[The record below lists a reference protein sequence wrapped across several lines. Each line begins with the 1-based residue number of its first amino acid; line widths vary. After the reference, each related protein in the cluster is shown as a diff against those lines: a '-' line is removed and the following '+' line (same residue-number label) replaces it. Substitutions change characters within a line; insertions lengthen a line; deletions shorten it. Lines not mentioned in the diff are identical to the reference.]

1 MTCRAAY
8 DNLCHMQHARRILH
22 RKRHYD
28 DGTIS
33 ELTLWQVPNPVRGST
48 HAFKYS
54 LFYGR
59 AGVRLVGYE
68 NEPGKGDHRHYE
80 GIEEPYR
87 FTTPEQLIRDFL
99 ADVRRVRRQR

>member
-1 MTCRAAY
+1 
-8 DNLCHMQHARRILH
+8 MQRARRILH

-33 ELTLWQVPNPVRGST
+33 ELSLWLVPEPVRGSK
-48 HAFKYS
+48 HPFRYR

-59 AGVRLVGYE
+59 PGVRHVLYD
-68 NEPGKGDHRHYE
+68 NEPGKGDHRHHE
-80 GIEEPYR
+80 EIEEPYE

-99 ADVRRVRRQR
+99 ADVRRVRRQRRSGEQ